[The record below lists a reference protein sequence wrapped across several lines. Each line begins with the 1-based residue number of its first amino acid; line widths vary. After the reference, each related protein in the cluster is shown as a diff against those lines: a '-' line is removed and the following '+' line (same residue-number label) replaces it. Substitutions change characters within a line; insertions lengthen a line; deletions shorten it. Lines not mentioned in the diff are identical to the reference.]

1 MSPGAT
7 SVAAPVRLPDLCG
20 ELFAFALT
28 LRSAKDPG
36 SAAALR
42 QTIAQMFDRLGRAAR
57 EGQVDSGHL
66 DQARYALCALL
77 DEIVFGSRWELKAE
91 WLNQPL
97 QMAYFQDFNAGEQFY
112 KRLEEQRSKKEA
124 REIDLLEVYTNCLLL
139 GFRGKH
145 ADLAGMQKVAELVDQ
160 LVQEIRAARGF
171 GDRALAPRFQ
181 REAALPAQVRRL
193 PVWVVASACGAFVLL
208 LLLVL
213 DAILASKAG
222 PVLAAAAAGGR

>member
-1 MSPGAT
+1 
-7 SVAAPVRLPDLCG
+7 LPDLCG
-20 ELFAFALT
+20 ELFAFALA

-36 SAAALR
+36 SAATLR
-42 QTIAQMFDRLGRAAR
+42 QTVAQLFERLGRAAR
-57 EGQVDSGHL
+57 EAQIDSAHL

-97 QMAYFQDFNAGEQFY
+97 QMAYFQDFNAGEQFFR
-112 KRLEEQRSKKEA
+112 RLDEQRTKKEA

-139 GFRGKH
+139 GFRGKY
-145 ADLAGMQKVAELVDQ
+145 ADLAGMQKVAELADQ
-160 LVQEIRAARGF
+160 LVQEIRAARHF

-181 REAALPAQVRRL
+181 REAALPLQVRRL
-193 PVWVVASACGAFVLL
+193 PVWVVASACFAFVLL
-208 LLLVL
+208 LLFVL
-213 DAILASKAG
+213 DTILAGKAG